1 MFKRTY
7 GILYEQNSEV
17 FTDLFR
23 DLEDYYARGKLDLEE
38 AMDHFFTALYQ
49 RMFTVLNAQFRF
61 DDKYGRRKIVIFS
74 TSIHLGFLG
83 ILYLFFFSSF
93 YFSIFLFGKVQVSD
107 RVNLFMFRESSIDFV
122 SQTFLR

>member
-1 MFKRTY
+1 MFSEFFRELLENSKRDFHDMFKRTY

-23 DLEDYYARGKLDLEE
+23 DLEDYYAKGKLDLEE

-61 DDKYGRRKIVIFS
+61 DDKWVAINFK
-74 TSIHLGFLG
+74 
-83 ILYLFFFSSF
+83 
-93 YFSIFLFGKVQVSD
+93 K
-107 RVNLFMFRESSIDFV
+107 
-122 SQTFLR
+122 